1 MGVVCKTISNDAAAA
16 AAAVTAI
23 ATIAAIQCNRNWM
36 TKITDERATKKINEK
51 ERKITIRMANPLE
64 NVADKIGTLRK

>member
-1 MGVVCKTISNDAAAA
+1 
-16 AAAVTAI
+16 
-23 ATIAAIQCNRNWM
+23 M
-36 TKITDERATKKINEK
+36 TKITDERAAKKINEK